1 MTEYLGVLLYMRI
14 ATGLGI
20 VILFAAAKVR
30 PRRLD

>member
-1 MTEYLGVLLYMRI
+1 MTEYLGVLLYIAI

-20 VILFAAAKVR
+20 VILFAAAKVA